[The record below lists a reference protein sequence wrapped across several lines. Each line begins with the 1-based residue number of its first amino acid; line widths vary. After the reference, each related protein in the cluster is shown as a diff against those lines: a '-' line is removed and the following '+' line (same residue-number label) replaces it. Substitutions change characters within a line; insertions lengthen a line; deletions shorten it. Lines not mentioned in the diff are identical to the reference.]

1 MRKLLV
7 FALLCFPA
15 ACLAQEKEKTVSPGM
30 SESQVV
36 QALGKPATKRTVG
49 ERTYLFYANSCG
61 RSCGMNDLVVLAR
74 DSVVDAIFRSPDR
87 HYTGTSSSPEPVAP
101 KKGSRAAPST
111 APVKIKPPEKANDA
125 KPSIPVS
132 RPVIKPATDSPAP
145 VTTP

>member
-1 MRKLLV
+1 MHKLLV

-30 SESQVV
+30 SETQVV
-36 QALGKPATKRTVG
+36 LALGKPATKRTVG

-87 HYTGTSSSPEPVAP
+87 HYTGTSSSPEPVTP
-101 KKGSRAAPST
+101 KKSTRPAPSS
-111 APVKIKPPEKANDA
+111 APVRMKPPTKANDA
-125 KPSIPVS
+125 KPSIPVAK
-132 RPVIKPATDSPAP
+132 PVIKPASESPAP
-145 VTTP
+145 ATTP